1 MTLLILGLI
10 LFLGIHSVQIISP
23 GIRACTIEKG
33 GSLGAWMWPYTAIA
47 TTGLLCIIFGY
58 GLARQQAALL
68 YTPNTGLQHVA
79 LLLML
84 PVFPLLIATYLRGY
98 IRSLLQ
104 HPMLIATVLWALAHL
119 LANGSWA
126 DVLLFG
132 AFLIWA
138 VADWLSVR
146 RRQSTESRSTTS
158 ITSWH
163 RNDLIAIFA
172 GLLVYG
178 LFIIDLHARFFGAW
192 PIAALAR

>member
-1 MTLLILGLI
+1 MTLLIFGLM
-10 LFLGIHSVQIISP
+10 LFLGIHSVQIINP
-23 GIRACTIEKG
+23 RIRARTIEKG

-47 TTGLLCIIFGY
+47 ATGLLCIIFGY
-58 GLARQQAALL
+58 GLARPQASLL
-68 YTPNTGLQHVA
+68 YSPSPALQHVA

-98 IRSLLQ
+98 IRTVLQ
-104 HPMLIATVLWALAHL
+104 HPMLIATLFWALAHL
-119 LANGSWA
+119 LANGGWA

-132 AFLIWA
+132 AFLLWA
-138 VADWLSVR
+138 IADWLSLR
-146 RRQSTESRSTTS
+146 RRQSTESRSSTNV
-158 ITSWH
+158 TSWH

-172 GLLVYG
+172 GLLLYG